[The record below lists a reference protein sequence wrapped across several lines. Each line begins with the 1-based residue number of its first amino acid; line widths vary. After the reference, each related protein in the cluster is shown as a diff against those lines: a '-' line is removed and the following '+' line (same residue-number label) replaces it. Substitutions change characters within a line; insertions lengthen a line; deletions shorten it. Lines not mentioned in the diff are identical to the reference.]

1 MPACAAGPLSTTSA
15 GGPPASTSAAAGRPG
30 PPPSTGD
37 ESPSGSPPSTAALG
51 EPPGAVRALTVP
63 PDAQAATVV
72 RHVDGDTLVVRGQG
86 AGPLPAAPTRVR
98 LLQVDT
104 PETGARQECF
114 GPEAADLLAALLPVG
129 APVRVAADL
138 DLLDRYGR
146 SLLLLWDEAGRSVQE
161 VLVAEGAATVLAVGR
176 NARALAELEAVQ
188 ERARHDRRG
197 LWGAC

>member
-1 MPACAAGPLSTTSA
+1 MPACAAGPPSTSA
-15 GGPPASTSAAAGRPG
+15 GGQPASTSAAGGEPG
-30 PPPSTGD
+30 SPPSTGD
-37 ESPSGSPPSTAALG
+37 GSPPRGSLPSTAADG
-51 EPPGAVRALTVP
+51 KPPGAGGALAVP
-63 PDAQAATVV
+63 PDGQAATVV
-72 RHVDGDTLVVRGQG
+72 RHVDGDTLVLRGKG

-104 PETGARQECF
+104 PETGPRQECF
-114 GPEAADLLAALLPVG
+114 GPEAADRLAALLPVG

-146 SLLLLWDEAGRSVQE
+146 SLLLLWDEVGRSVQE

-188 ERARHDRRG
+188 ERARRDRRG